1 MQRAHCT
8 LILSLL
14 VLASLAWADITF
26 DSQER
31 IKFSFIDYGDVIV
44 ELDNNTPLHRDNIL
58 KFVDTSLY
66 NGTII
71 HRREHWADDRGVIQ
85 GGGYFSPYLDQG
97 TGRPQD
103 PMDYNFG
110 QVPLEADQ
118 GGSNVHMTL
127 GAARTSDPDS
137 ATSQWYFNI
146 GDNSSAFDPSP
157 QSDGYTVFGKVVE
170 GHANLMNIWNLQPWQ
185 FDQNWF
191 GWVPLSDAFDNTRA
205 ATNED
210 FVRLESVTRMPQEIS
225 VNTSGAATLA
235 AGSGAAGSVA
245 LYIDTLNGSGTLTND
260 FSLLFQEELGNFWL
274 TGDDMTFQT
283 AALEEWWM
291 MWDVD
296 YEGDPDPD
304 GMYTLTFVYDE
315 DLLGA
320 DVDENQLAIYHRV
333 DDEWVRLEGIV
344 DTELNTITVETDS
357 FSPFAM
363 GVTPEP
369 TSLALLGGGA
379 LALLRRRK
387 R

>member
-85 GGGYFSPYLDQG
+85 GGGFVLSPKPGYYFAQLPEDFG
-97 TGRPQD
+97 T
-103 PMDYNFG
+103 
-110 QVPLEADQ
+110 VPLEADQ

-146 GDNSSAFDPSP
+146 GDNSSAFDPSA

-170 GHANLMNIWNLQPWQ
+170 GRANLMNIWNLQPWQ
-185 FDQNWF
+185 FDQDWF

-205 ATNED
+205 VTNED

-245 LYIDTLNGSGTLTND
+245 LYIDELNGSGTLTND
-260 FSLLFQEELGNFWL
+260 FSLLFHEELGNFGL

-296 YEGDPDPD
+296 YVGDPDQD

-315 DLLGA
+315 DLLGTG
-320 DVDENQLAIYHRV
+320 VDENELAIYHRV
-333 DDEWVRLEGIV
+333 DDEWIELAGVV
-344 DTELNTITVETDS
+344 DTDANTITVETDS
-357 FSPFAM
+357 FSPYAM